1 MVYKYKIPELYKSSK
16 VSAQTVGEVFERLE
30 ERDGLLTKESVLEEA
45 RPEDSEL
52 HPIFEWNDT
61 VAAEKYRLTQSAQLI
76 RSLVVISEETKPS
89 PFVAYVNVSPG
100 KKRSSFINI
109 NAAMEKAESRQTVLN
124 NALAELTEIQNKY
137 NSLQELAELFR
148 ELEKVK
154 ESIA

>member
-89 PFVAYVNVSPG
+89 PVVAYVNVSPG
-100 KKRSSFINI
+100 RKRSSFINI